1 MRTRWWASTSA
12 RATSRRAAT
21 STPVLSLLQ
30 TGQPDAALAQCS
42 QSWSAPCLLAMRAAP
57 HGCWAVSLYKCDIVD
72 HFGPYTS
79 TDWLA
84 QVNVC
89 KRKAATNIRSAGA
102 DKTVPLSEPIRM
114 GLDDALEY
122 IEEDELV
129 EVTPAAVRIRKAPAK
144 KRTGGRG

>member
-1 MRTRWWASTSA
+1 MLNPETLR
-12 RATSRRAAT
+12 
-21 STPVLSLLQ
+21 
-30 TGQPDAALAQCS
+30 
-42 QSWSAPCLLAMRAAP
+42 M
-57 HGCWAVSLYKCDIVD
+57 
-72 HFGPYTS
+72 
-79 TDWLA
+79 

-129 EVTPAAVRIRKAPAK
+129 EVTPAAVRIRKAPVV

>member
-1 MRTRWWASTSA
+1 MRIHS
-12 RATSRRAAT
+12 
-21 STPVLSLLQ
+21 PLICV
-30 TGQPDAALAQCS
+30 
-42 QSWSAPCLLAMRAAP
+42 
-57 HGCWAVSLYKCDIVD
+57 
-72 HFGPYTS
+72 
-79 TDWLA
+79 

-102 DKTVPLSEPIRM
+102 DKTVPLSEPIHM

-129 EVTPAAVRIRKAPAK
+129 EVTPAAVRIRKAPAA

>member
-1 MRTRWWASTSA
+1 MRPPRRA
-12 RATSRRAAT
+12 RAR
-21 STPVLSLLQ
+21 
-30 TGQPDAALAQCS
+30 G
-42 QSWSAPCLLAMRAAP
+42 
-57 HGCWAVSLYKCDIVD
+57 
-72 HFGPYTS
+72 
-79 TDWLA
+79 

-129 EVTPAAVRIRKAPAK
+129 EVTPAAIRIRKGPVV
-144 KRTGGRG
+144 KRTGRG

>member
-1 MRTRWWASTSA
+1 MYNVHPLT
-12 RATSRRAAT
+12 
-21 STPVLSLLQ
+21 
-30 TGQPDAALAQCS
+30 
-42 QSWSAPCLLAMRAAP
+42 
-57 HGCWAVSLYKCDIVD
+57 VD
-72 HFGPYTS
+72 
-79 TDWLA
+79 LCE

-102 DKTVPLSEPIRM
+102 DKTVPLSEPIHM

-129 EVTPAAVRIRKAPAK
+129 EVTPAAVRIRKAPVA